1 MIMDERKRLE
11 LLYLFDQ
18 LMRLT
23 SQLIENSNKNENEI
37 ELITSKFL
45 ELNTMN
51 EKMLQVKLTEE
62 EYHNIYEKYCE
73 EDDRQNRD
81 N

>member
-1 MIMDERKRLE
+1 MQKSLGI
-11 LLYLFDQ
+11 DQ
-18 LMRLT
+18 NKL
-23 SQLIENSNKNENEI
+23 ENSSENESEI
-37 ELITSKFL
+37 ELITSKFN
-45 ELNTMN
+45 ELNSLN

-62 EYHNIYEKYCE
+62 EYHNIHEKYCE